1 MLTQI
6 ALLLLKTAT
15 SFWVGLFLFR
25 GYCLFIKLNLS
36 QGLGQFS
43 LFVYRLTD
51 WSVLP
56 LRRLFPKT
64 SRFDAASFVSAYL
77 VQFAGIL
84 LQSLLLAGHFS
95 LMPSLGLALFELA
108 SSALSGLTGLLI
120 IFALMSW
127 VSANPDIQYFLD
139 KLTQPFLSPIRK
151 IVPPIAGVD
160 ISILI
165 ALLLLQVVNI
175 VLANLRVWLLTLH

>member
-1 MLTQI
+1 
-6 ALLLLKTAT
+6 
-15 SFWVGLFLFR
+15 
-25 GYCLFIKLNLS
+25 
-36 QGLGQFS
+36 
-43 LFVYRLTD
+43 
-51 WSVLP
+51 
-56 LRRLFPKT
+56 
-64 SRFDAASFVSAYL
+64 
-77 VQFAGIL
+77 
-84 LQSLLLAGHFS
+84 
-95 LMPSLGLALFELA
+95 MPSLGLALFELA

-165 ALLLLQVVNI
+165 ALLLLQVINI